1 MDGETRRL
9 LEGIDYNGD
18 DGLQSLAYYFDR
30 TPDTVV
36 PQVLKEKNVFAVAG
50 EPTTVALVDDYKRY
64 DAAVKELSARSIELD
79 SKANSFSVTS

>member
-64 DAAVKELSARSIELD
+64 DAAVKELSTRSIELD